1 LIIKL
6 IKNKMS
12 VPTTR
17 AKANLAQA
25 TSLSQFKTLVHQ
37 ALGKLGDLSTQAK
50 GQEEIREL
58 MCD

>member
-1 LIIKL
+1 
-6 IKNKMS
+6 MS